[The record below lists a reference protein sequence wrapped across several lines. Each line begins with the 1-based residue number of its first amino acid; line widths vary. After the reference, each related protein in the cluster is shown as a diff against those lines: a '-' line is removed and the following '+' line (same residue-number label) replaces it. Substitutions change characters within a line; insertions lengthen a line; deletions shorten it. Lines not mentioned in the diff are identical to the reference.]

1 MKPDNVTVRTTDGAL
16 TWGPF
21 PIEHMPIPRI
31 GEAVH
36 LAFEALAWRVD
47 DVVYRL
53 DPRDGCYGILV
64 LVKPENPKRKRVGA

>member
-21 PIEHMPIPRI
+21 PTAQMPIPRI
-31 GEAVH
+31 GEALH
-36 LAFEALAWRVD
+36 LAYESDPWRVV
-47 DVVYRL
+47 DVVYRM

-64 LVKPENPKRKRVGA
+64 LVSQPKTRRSRT